1 MASRADKY
9 RAKAAECR
17 REAHQ
22 ARNEIMKR
30 VCQDAARSWVRLA
43 ALLDESADHR
53 PTRIYH
59 VHHLYHVHHHRL
71 PTVAAL
77 VNSKQSATRHS

>member
-1 MASRADKY
+1 MASRADQY

-22 ARNEIMKR
+22 ARNEIMKG
-30 VCQDAARSWVRLA
+30 VCEDAARSWVRLA

-59 VHHLYHVHHHRL
+59 VHHHRL

-77 VNSKQSATRHS
+77 VNSKQSATPHS

>member
-1 MASRADKY
+1 MGSRADKY

-30 VCQDAARSWVRLA
+30 VCEDAARSWVRLA
-43 ALLDESADHR
+43 TLLDEGVDHR
-53 PTRIYH
+53 PPRLFRELRGDDRGA
-59 VHHLYHVHHHRL
+59 HLR
-71 PTVAAL
+71 
-77 VNSKQSATRHS
+77 